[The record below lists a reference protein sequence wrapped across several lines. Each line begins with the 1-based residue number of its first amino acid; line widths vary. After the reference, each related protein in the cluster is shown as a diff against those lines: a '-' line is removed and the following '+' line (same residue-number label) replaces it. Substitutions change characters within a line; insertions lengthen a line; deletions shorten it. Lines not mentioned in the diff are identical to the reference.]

1 MHGAGLVHGLW
12 LSIRNEGMTVGS
24 DITTDTGS
32 VGFRLMYG
40 AYICIVEDR
49 SHAMTSFQIRF
60 DTMNNEIALNPE

>member
-1 MHGAGLVHGLW
+1 M
-12 LSIRNEGMTVGS
+12 GMTVGI

-32 VGFRLMYG
+32 VGFRLMYN